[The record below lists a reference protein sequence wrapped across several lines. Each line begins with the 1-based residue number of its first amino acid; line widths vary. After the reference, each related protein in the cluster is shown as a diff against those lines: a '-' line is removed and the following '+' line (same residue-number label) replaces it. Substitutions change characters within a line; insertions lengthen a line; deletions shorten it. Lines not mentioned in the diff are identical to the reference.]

1 MCSAMNAY
9 CCLVVSRKLGRLP
22 VNIDTRI
29 TYHFDMLGRNKTT
42 DLTKCD
48 VSFIDNVGYV

>member
-1 MCSAMNAY
+1 MNAY